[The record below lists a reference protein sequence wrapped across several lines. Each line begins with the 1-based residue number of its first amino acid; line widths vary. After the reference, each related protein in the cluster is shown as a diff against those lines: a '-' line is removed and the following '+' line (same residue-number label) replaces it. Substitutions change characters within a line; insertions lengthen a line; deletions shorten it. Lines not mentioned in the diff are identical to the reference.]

1 MVIIVVMQSYV
12 SKRCPKN
19 VRGMVYAVI
28 GILSSLGSI
37 LYLQTYNVLVQ
48 FGQFM
53 AFGTVAI
60 IDLVWLIFLLVMIVL
75 GKYG

>member
-1 MVIIVVMQSYV
+1 
-12 SKRCPKN
+12 
-19 VRGMVYAVI
+19 MVYAVI

-60 IDLVWLIFLLVMIVL
+60 IDLVWLIFLLVMILL